1 MTDGEFHCIIATVL
15 FYFRNKSEIIQESF
29 HRQLPE
35 AATYMHSSL
44 NMDKKKT
51 FILLF
56 ALIVIVALIG
66 LTAGGVFRNN
76 SKSVSAVR
84 LRCTSS
90 QDVTPFGN
98 DILYYDGMTLYCLQS
113 NGHERWSYPLGE
125 NASFTCSDTVVAAW
139 MGSQLH
145 IVDKN
150 GKTTYNESLS
160 NAIQFVRVGSKYVA
174 VVMGSD
180 TSPTLLVKDMQG
192 TTMDQESKTYQ
203 DSIILDVGFFS
214 DGEFLWTTSLDAFGS
229 VPDTLLNTYRVNSTA
244 SGGISLGENLV
255 YAVIYAGTE
264 LNVISTRQL
273 RQYDY
278 RGTQDQTGTV
288 LVYGWQLEDAAP
300 SGTDAMLLFKPAK
313 STDYQGSM
321 NQLRLIWG
329 NTDRRYFLPSTCVGA
344 ALYNRRIYAFG
355 EDMIYR
361 AELGSRRFTPISIS
375 HLIGGQMVTGC
386 LGVLKNGVALLACMN
401 EVYAVSLL

>member
-1 MTDGEFHCIIATVL
+1 MQLLPNADNKKRII
-15 FYFRNKSEIIQESF
+15 F
-29 HRQLPE
+29 
-35 AATYMHSSL
+35 
-44 NMDKKKT
+44 
-51 FILLF
+51 LF
-56 ALIVIVALIG
+56 ALLVLVVLIG
-66 LTAGGVFRNN
+66 LAVGGVFGGS

-90 QDVTPFGN
+90 QDVMPFGN

-125 NASFTCSDTVVAAW
+125 NASFTCSDTVVTAW

-150 GKTTYNESLS
+150 GKTTYNESLA
-160 NAIQFVRVGSKYVA
+160 NTIQFVRVGSKYVA

-180 TSPTLLVKDMQG
+180 TSPTLIVKDMQG
-192 TTMDQESKTYQ
+192 TTMDQESNAYQ
-203 DSIILDVGFFS
+203 DTIILDLGFFS

-229 VPDTLLNTYRVNSTA
+229 VPDTLLHTYRVNATA
-244 SGGISLGENLV
+244 SGGISLGDNLV
-255 YAVIYAGTE
+255 YAVVYAGTE
-264 LNVISTRQL
+264 LNVVSTRQL

-288 LVYGWQLEDAAP
+288 LVYGWQLVDAAP
-300 SGTDAMLLFKPAK
+300 SGTEAMLLFKPAK
-313 STDYQGSM
+313 KKDYQTTI

-329 NTDRRYFLPSTCVGA
+329 KTDRRYSLPSACVGA
-344 ALYNRRIYAFG
+344 ALYNKRIYAFA

-361 AELGSRRFTPISIS
+361 ADLGSRRFTPISIG
-375 HLIGGQMVTGC
+375 HLLGGQAVTGC
-386 LGVLKNGVALLACMN
+386 LGILKNGVALLSCMN